1 MPTLFNAY
9 IRHVNY
15 FLMIAQKSAELFVQS
30 PTQAKGVA
38 IFDHNQ
44 EQIEAALE
52 WVQHQDVTRE
62 RDLML
67 ALFIEALSTVG
78 MLRYS
83 VRARLIPLLEQRVSA
98 AQRLGLDGME
108 ADAYDDLGIKYAYLG
123 YLCQAIELFETA
135 QTLAIEVSDKALVRD
150 IDSHIR
156 LAHKQLIKGEQLPR
170 TRLSSIFRLIIFR
183 IKLSFARASKN
194 PFAEIAMLT
203 NIANIYLDLRKWS
216 LAIQLF
222 RESNTIS
229 QKNSYRFGELQASLG
244 LLQAEMFK
252 NNAANGSVTTNRV
265 SEQIGEFEWKSDF
278 LVFETLLELALA
290 IRNAESMAKYLHS
303 AKDPRSVEI
312 YNELDRIVTETEA
325 ILISVQKRSAQK
337 RDILVSSLESIRT
350 SLAYIVQVSSGNDR
364 V

>member
-123 YLCQAIELFETA
+123 YLRQAIELFETA

-222 RESNTIS
+222 RESSTIS
-229 QKNSYRFGELQASLG
+229 QKNSYRFGELQASMGMLH
-244 LLQAEMFK
+244 AEMFK
-252 NNAANGSVTTNRV
+252 NNAANGSVITNRV
-265 SEQIGEFEWKSDF
+265 SEQIGDFEWSNDF
-278 LVFETLLELALA
+278 LVFETLLELAPA
-290 IRNAESMAKYLHS
+290 IQNAESIAHRLRENNNPDAGQIYEQL
-303 AKDPRSVEI
+303 DQILVET
-312 YNELDRIVTETEA
+312 NK
-325 ILISVQKRSAQK
+325 ILVVAQK
-337 RDILVSSLESIRT
+337 NSTRKDEIFVSCLEEIKN
-350 SLAYIVQVSSGNDR
+350 SLAIIVRIKSNSGF
-364 V
+364 